1 MLSESKVT
9 MTVGDVY
16 TLSAQ
21 TIPEGF
27 TVLWSSSDDSIINVI
42 GGKIYAIS
50 PGVATVYAAASD
62 GVSASCTVTVES
74 PVLPTEIYT
83 ESNRVKL
90 DIGQTYAL
98 EIKFAP
104 EKSYAELEFVSSND
118 SVVSVDE
125 KGVLTAHASGVV
137 AINVKSSN
145 GLNTMIVVEVGST
158 NEKSPESDF
167 TWSYN
172 AKGVTVTDYVG
183 SSDSVVVPDRINGS
197 PVTAIGAGA
206 FMDKA
211 VISVK
216 LPDSVDFIGEYA
228 FANCINLVS
237 VELGTSLYQIDTRA
251 FINCQN
257 LIEISLPAS
266 LQKLGTGAFENCV
279 SLKSAVISEN
289 VRELPSALFKNCS
302 SLKEITVGVLVNS
315 ISNDAFDGCSKS
327 LVFVA
332 PEYSMASN
340 FASLNGFEVKNP

>member
-1 MLSESKVT
+1 
-9 MTVGDVY
+9 
-16 TLSAQ
+16 
-21 TIPEGF
+21 
-27 TVLWSSSDDSIINVI
+27 
-42 GGKIYAIS
+42 
-50 PGVATVYAAASD
+50 
-62 GVSASCTVTVES
+62 
-74 PVLPTEIYT
+74 
-83 ESNRVKL
+83 
-90 DIGQTYAL
+90 
-98 EIKFAP
+98 
-104 EKSYAELEFVSSND
+104 
-118 SVVSVDE
+118 
-125 KGVLTAHASGVV
+125 
-137 AINVKSSN
+137 
-145 GLNTMIVVEVGST
+145 MIVVEVGSSD
-158 NEKSPESDF
+158 EESPESDF

-172 AKGVTVTDYVG
+172 ARGVTVTDYVG

-257 LIEISLPAS
+257 LIEISLPSS

-302 SLKEITVGVLVNS
+302 SLKEITVGSLVNS